1 MARRII
7 IAYLSGLLSFFALQA
22 QEPETITT
30 EFKIFGIGKDG
41 YQDLFYN
48 SGTEFHE
55 LTFHRTHRSPTT
67 YTYEGPRQFSIFVR
81 NSDFNP
87 EDPLSPAFIAVA
99 SHKLKEIGGRRLLIL
114 SAGHGNREKADANR
128 SFRIFELNDSP
139 DHFERNSII
148 VLNAT
153 GARLFGMVSEQR
165 ITLPTG
171 FSEPIPYEGSVGSAG
186 ATRIAFALET
196 KAGPKLVMSN
206 DLKLPNNR
214 RILLILQPPRRPNS
228 LRIDVRMLSESIFSV
243 EEDGETESD

>member
-7 IAYLSGLLSFFALQA
+7 IACLFGLLSLFTLQA

-41 YQDLFYN
+41 FQDLFYN
-48 SGTEFHE
+48 SGTEYHE
-55 LTFHRTHRSPTT
+55 LKFHRTHRSPTT
-67 YTYEGPRQFSIFVR
+67 YTYEGHRQFSIFVR
-81 NSDFNP
+81 NPDFDP
-87 EDPLSPAFIAVA
+87 EDPLSPAFIAIA
-99 SHKLKEIGGRRLLIL
+99 SHMLKENGGRRLLIL
-114 SAGHGNREKADANR
+114 AAGRGNRKKAEANR
-128 SFRIFELNDSP
+128 SFRIFEVNDSP
-139 DHFERNSII
+139 DHFARNSII

-153 GARLFGMVSEQR
+153 GARLFGLVSEQR

-171 FSEPIPYEGSVGSAG
+171 VSEPIAYEGSDGSTG

-214 RILLILQPPRRPNS
+214 RILLILQPPRRSNS
-228 LRIDVRMLSESIFSV
+228 LRIDVRMLSESMFPV
-243 EEDGETESD
+243 DEDAATKSD